1 MLVGD
6 LVVWFYEDLAGI
18 APDPAQPGFR
28 HIVMRPHLIAGL
40 DYVKAGF
47 RSPCGMIRSEWRNDE
62 KTFDWRITIPANT
75 TATVYVP
82 GNAELSESGKP
93 VRDAQGVKLL
103 RNQSGGAVLE
113 IGSGEYH
120 FSQRRSM

>member
-1 MLVGD
+1 
-6 LVVWFYEDLAGI
+6 
-18 APDPAQPGFR
+18 
-28 HIVMRPHLIAGL
+28 
-40 DYVKAGF
+40 
-47 RSPCGMIRSEWRNDE
+47 MIRSEWRINE

-75 TATVYVP
+75 TAAVYVP

-103 RNQSGGAVLE
+103 RNEGNEAVLE

-120 FSQRRSM
+120 FSQGRSM